1 MTLAPKLKIIDILES
16 NGKKAQVVLD
26 VCPFHPSGGGQP
38 GDTGKLFGGGFRAD
52 VRDTRKLKQG
62 KQEGFVLDLMI
73 AEGKLAPGMEVFA
86 EVDLARNALLSR
98 MHTGQHIF
106 SRLQE
111 NACDGLETV
120 KVNIGESESVV
131 YVRYDGEL
139 TWDSLF
145 DVEEKTSLAIR
156 ENIPVEPLVMPRED
170 AEKLPELKAHWDR
183 IHDSEIRIVRIAG
196 VDATACSGTHTA
208 STQEVGGFMVTGFN
222 GSPPDWE
229 IRFTVRQEEI
239 SREHSR
245 AMRKILREIG
255 CKSDQ
260 VVDVFARQKE
270 ENEILHHVLDKVRGY
285 ISFPWEVHEATG
297 NAPALHVAVVGG
309 LTKELLSAPARA
321 HAVEYPDAFCLVLA
335 PNVTAAKE
343 PFPFILLR
351 GADLSTDLSSFVK
364 NFPELEA
371 RGGGKPDW
379 LNGMTTQKNPS
390 VWRNCLARCA
400 AL

>member
-1 MTLAPKLKIIDILES
+1 MTQKLNPKLKITDILEAD
-16 NGKKAQVVLD
+16 GKKAQVVLD
-26 VCPFHPSGGGQP
+26 ICPFHPSGGGQP
-38 GDTGKLFGGGFRAD
+38 GDTGKLFGDGFRAD

-62 KQEGFVLDLMI
+62 GTVLDI
-73 AEGKLAPGMEVFA
+73 VISEGRPMPGMEVCA
-86 EVDLARNALLSR
+86 EVDLVRNALLSR

-111 NACDGLETV
+111 NACNGLETV

-183 IHDSEIRIVRIAG
+183 IHDAEIRIVRIAG

-208 STQEVGGFMVTGFN
+208 STKEVGGFMVTGFN

-229 IRFTVRQEEI
+229 VRFTVRQEEL

-245 AMRKILREIG
+245 AMRRILREIG
-255 CKSDQ
+255 CKPDQ
-260 VVDVFARQKE
+260 VADVFARQKE
-270 ENEILHHVLDKVRGY
+270 ENETLRHVLDKVRGY
-285 ISFPWEVHEATG
+285 ISLPWEVHEADK
-297 NAPALHVAVVGG
+297 NPPLHVAVAAG
-309 LTKELLSAPARA
+309 LTKELLSAPARSR
-321 HAVEYPDAFCLVLA
+321 AVEHPDAFCLVLA
-335 PNVTAAKE
+335 PNLTAAKE

-351 GADLSTDLSSFVK
+351 GANLSTDLSGFVK

-390 VWRNCLARCA
+390 VWRDCLARCA
-400 AL
+400 VL